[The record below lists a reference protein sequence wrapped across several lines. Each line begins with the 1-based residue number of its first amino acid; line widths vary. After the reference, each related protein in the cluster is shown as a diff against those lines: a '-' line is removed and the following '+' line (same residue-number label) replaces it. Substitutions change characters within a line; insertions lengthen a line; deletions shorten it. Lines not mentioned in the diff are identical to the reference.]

1 MNPRDPGAFRMDT
14 ADPRSVVDAYLN
26 ALRDRDHERAREF
39 LADKEFVYRSP
50 ISSFQSADEL
60 VQYLTL
66 ASGIVQG
73 VEVRKVFVDGDDICH
88 FLTYRIQ
95 ISEKQAVEVAQWAR
109 VRDGRIAQIDLVF
122 DASEYRELFDLGE
135 KPG

>member
-1 MNPRDPGAFRMDT
+1 MDT

-26 ALRDRDHERAREF
+26 ALRDRDHERARQF
-39 LADKEFVYRSP
+39 LADRDFAYRSP
-50 ISSFQSADEL
+50 ISCFQSADEL
-60 VQYLTL
+60 VQYLSL

-95 ISEKQAVEVAQWAR
+95 ISEKQAVDVAQWAR
-109 VRDGRIAQIDLVF
+109 VRDGRIACIDVVF
-122 DASEYRELFDLGE
+122 DASEYRVLFDLDE
-135 KPG
+135 TPG

>member
-1 MNPRDPGAFRMDT
+1 MDT
-14 ADPRSVVDAYLN
+14 ADPKSVVDAYLN

-60 VQYLTL
+60 VQYLTV

-109 VRDGRIAQIDLVF
+109 VRDGRIARIDLVF